1 MWSSDTLQEIV
12 HLKALNKVTSN
23 EKIIKN
29 LLFVTFQTCTCLAV
43 CPAAI
48 ETIIG
53 NTKQQQG
60 GVAED
65 KGVAGQCAVGYNDGI
80 LRVFELAERK
90 MIVKWQPHKRAVNNI
105 SYSING

>member
-1 MWSSDTLQEIV
+1 M
-12 HLKALNKVTSN
+12 
-23 EKIIKN
+23 
-29 LLFVTFQTCTCLAV
+29 
-43 CPAAI
+43 

-53 NTKQQQG
+53 NKAQQR

-65 KGVAGQCAVGYNDGI
+65 KGVAGQCAVGYDDGM

-105 SYSING
+105 SYSNAG